1 MWKLPIQT
9 RSSLCRPALPKPSRS
24 VSQLWLVYPLFS
36 TLWPYWARV
45 MPLALRIFCI
55 LINFYPAEPLEL
67 LLTVL
72 TLVFEETLFFCR
84 PAPGTP
90 ALAAAGNCFLCGPL
104 PSDLAR
110 VTSAPPPK
118 SFDSFLSL
126 FPSFCS
132 LSLYSG
138 CFPSIKIPVFCWQH
152 PTGLQALYIWAHLPA
167 LFFVVVS
174 WLCCM
179 VCGILVPQL
188 GIESVPPAVKAPCLN
203 DWTDYQGLSPFTLC
217 FNMWKAI
224 LILWRL
230 SFRLCFMFVALWGP
244 TCTFES
250 LRIPGPICGCHTIYH
265 RFWN

>member
-1 MWKLPIQT
+1 MWKLPVQT

-45 MPLALRIFCI
+45 MPLALWIFCI

-67 LLTVL
+67 LLSIL

-84 PAPGTP
+84 PAPGMP

-104 PSDLAR
+104 PRDLAR

-132 LSLYSG
+132 LSLSSG
-138 CFPSIKIPVFCWQH
+138 CFPSIKIPCFLLTTPYWA
-152 PTGLQALYIWAHLPA
+152 PGTLYLSSLTCS
-167 LFFVVVS
+167 LFFVCF
-174 WLCCM
+174 L
-179 VCGILVPQL
+179 
-188 GIESVPPAVKAPCLN
+188 AVLHGVWDLSSPTGDWICAPC
-203 DWTDYQGLSPFTLC
+203 S
-217 FNMWKAI
+217 
-224 LILWRL
+224 
-230 SFRLCFMFVALWGP
+230 
-244 TCTFES
+244 ES
-250 LRIPGPICGCHTIYH
+250 TVS
-265 RFWN
+265 